1 MTAAPNLADGGA
13 PATAPTRLVA
23 NPDADEDPLFGRK
36 QQTTIERAPEAPVR
50 EGGKGR
56 PTPTRK
62 EAQAAARERAKMG
75 MDKKTAQKVL
85 RESRGE
91 QNRRMREAMRT
102 GEERYLPARD
112 QGPVKRFIRDFVD
125 SRLCVAEALLP
136 ALVVIMVL
144 SYSGNDSLRNIGSWI
159 WSVVVVLLIVDTS
172 WLIIR
177 MRRALRERFPGED
190 VRGTTFYAVLRAMQL
205 RFMRQPKPQVGLG
218 GKPRR

>member
-1 MTAAPNLADGGA
+1 M
-13 PATAPTRLVA
+13 
-23 NPDADEDPLFGRK
+23 FGRK
-36 QQTTIERAPEAPVR
+36 QETTIDRAAEAPVR

-62 EAQAAARERAKMG
+62 EAQAAARERAKLG

-85 RESRGE
+85 KQDRGA

-102 GEERYLPARD
+102 GDERYLPARD
-112 QGPVKRFIRDFVD
+112 QGPVKRFVRDFVD

-136 ALVVIMVL
+136 ALLVIMGL
-144 SYSGNDSLRNIGSWI
+144 SYSGNDNLRNVGSWI
-159 WSVVVVLLIVDTS
+159 WSALVVLLIVDTA
-172 WLIIR
+172 WLLVR
-177 MRRALRERFPGED
+177 MRRALRAKFPDED
-190 VRGTTFYAVLRAMQL
+190 VRGTNFYAVLRAMQL